1 MHSKSNNIKFTS
13 YNDANKVVDE
23 LFKSLCL
30 RYQGNLETLMEES
43 EFIIDLVQMMY
54 YKCHKVNF
62 ICGGSYFD
70 SADWIKKKKTTIN
83 PRNKNDEC
91 FAYAV
96 TVSLNYEEI
105 KWNPE
110 RVSNIKQ
117 FINKYKW
124 K

>member
-1 MHSKSNNIKFTS
+1 MHSKSNNIKFKS
-13 YNDANKVVDE
+13 YNDANKVVDQ

-30 RYQGNLETLMEES
+30 RYQDNLETLMEES

-62 ICGGSYFD
+62 IRGGSYLD
-70 SADWIKKKKTTIN
+70 SADWIKKKKTTKN
-83 PRNKNDEC
+83 PKNKDDEC
-91 FAYAV
+91 FSYAV